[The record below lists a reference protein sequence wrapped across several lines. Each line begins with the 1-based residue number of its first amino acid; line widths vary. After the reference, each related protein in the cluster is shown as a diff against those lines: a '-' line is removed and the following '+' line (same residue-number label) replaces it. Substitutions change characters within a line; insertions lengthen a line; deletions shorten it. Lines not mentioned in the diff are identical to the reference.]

1 MKSFLSVGGSQ
12 IIRIV
17 GGRSACYL
25 IKSESKNILVD
36 SSVSFVRSKILKRL
50 EKLQVN
56 NLDFLILT
64 HSHFDHTANA
74 AFFQKHFNVKVLIHA
89 YETGFL
95 AEGVTV
101 SPAGT
106 NFITRPLMRFL
117 QKKRISRINYEPC
130 VANEIIEDNTI
141 PFLEC
146 NIKIIH
152 TPGHSCGSVCIIVD
166 DDIAIVGD
174 TLFGIFPFSAF
185 PPFADDTN
193 LLIKSWQMLLTTE
206 CRLYLPSH
214 GRSISRNLLENN
226 FKRKKKKTCAP

>member
-1 MKSFLSVGGSQ
+1 MKRFFTVGGSE

-17 GGRSACYL
+17 GGRSASYL
-25 IKSESKNILVD
+25 IKSEGRNILVD
-36 SSVSFVRSKILKRL
+36 SSVSFVKSKILGRL
-50 EKLQVN
+50 RKLQAES
-56 NLDFLILT
+56 LDLLILT

-74 AFFQKHFNVKVLIHA
+74 AFFQKSFNVKVLIHDD
-89 YETGFL
+89 ETGFL

-106 NFITRPLMRFL
+106 NFIIRPLMQFL

-130 VANEIIEDNTI
+130 VADEIIEDNTV
-141 PFLEC
+141 PFVEC

-174 TLFGIFPFSAF
+174 TMFGIFPGTAF
-185 PPFADDTN
+185 PPFADNTA
-193 LLIKSWQMLLTTE
+193 LLMKSWEILLKTN
-206 CRLYLPSH
+206 CRLFLPAH
-214 GRSISRNLLENN
+214 GREISRNLLEKD
-226 FKRKKKKTCAP
+226 FKRKNK